1 MILFSFLSFN
11 LVLAIGFHFSRD
23 GNIFINYKKKKLL
36 KIKLCKNGETTMREE
51 GLLIG

>member
-1 MILFSFLSFN
+1 MATFLST
-11 LVLAIGFHFSRD
+11 I
-23 GNIFINYKKKKLL
+23 KKKKLL